1 MYDTQQQYQAIIE
14 ISIDLKCHL
23 PEVVK
28 SGELLFNL
36 YKN

>member
-23 PEVVK
+23 TKIVR